1 MNLVNDHFRGRDDII
16 LYSWDTVKYTKLQ
29 NLSGQIGY
37 LFLDIFELLITPPH
51 GSRILE
57 EYIKTLRSKPLREYF
72 SLAIA
77 QHVYYIAGFLCRAGE
92 KEMVRR
98 TDNKEVGECIGA
110 INDHYSSSSAEIE
123 QSNDLP
129 EKLAELVNKRSV
141 HGGLK
146 YPNWQVYALAAKM
159 EYCYSKLA
167 TPGNLT
173 TFGGV
178 VLSYITEAIANNT
191 DLLDHFKGLFKEDRF
206 KDETI
211 AVAFKY
217 YVKVFANL
225 RLKDLCRTYNSELHK
240 INTANLRAGLATKG
254 NTTTKTKKIK
264 HKSRSKSSETVATE
278 EEIHNDMLEISDGGI
293 DIITND
299 SIANSS
305 DVLDDESNDM
315 THECS

>member
-1 MNLVNDHFRGRDDII
+1 
-16 LYSWDTVKYTKLQ
+16 
-29 NLSGQIGY
+29 
-37 LFLDIFELLITPPH
+37 
-51 GSRILE
+51 
-57 EYIKTLRSKPLREYF
+57 
-72 SLAIA
+72 
-77 QHVYYIAGFLCRAGE
+77 VYYIAGFLCRAGE

-146 YPNWQVYALAAKM
+146 YPNRQVYALAAKM

-254 NTTTKTKKIK
+254 NTTTKVNHERQRRSNTNLDQKAVRLWQQRRRYTMICSKFQTVELISLQMIPLQIVRMCLMTK
-264 HKSRSKSSETVATE
+264 A
-278 EEIHNDMLEISDGGI
+278 
-293 DIITND
+293 
-299 SIANSS
+299 
-305 DVLDDESNDM
+305 M
-315 THECS
+315 T